1 MILDCSASD
10 SAKYL
15 SLLVPQNIT
24 FCCIIF
30 ILQAFLY
37 SFNNY
42 LYVTTSHMW
51 QLLCWVIGGSQEA
64 IGYSLCLD
72 EAYVP
77 VKVMGITQSHKKYL
91 NKVLIYVSKGKGQR
105 CGKTGLWES
114 PSTDDP
120 EFEN

>member
-1 MILDCSASD
+1 MILDCSTSD
-10 SAKYL
+10 SAKHL

-42 LYVTTSHMW
+42 LYIDTSHMW
-51 QLLCWVIGGSQEA
+51 QILCWVMEGSQEA
-64 IGYSLCLD
+64 TGYSLCLD

-91 NKVLIYVSKGKGQR
+91 NKALICVSKEKGKR
-105 CGKTGLWES
+105 CHKTGL
-114 PSTDDP
+114 
-120 EFEN
+120 